1 MTLLETGV
9 NAASGILTVET
20 IGNLIVRPTSQASR
34 IFAVSTVATTQ
45 SKDYRLPIVTADPA
59 TSFVA
64 EGQELNVSDQ
74 SISELLITPAKV
86 AGITVVSRELANDS
100 NPEATDVVGDGL
112 GRDLAKRIDAAAF
125 GTHTTNGPDGLH
137 ALAGVTEIDATG
149 PLDNL
154 DAFAEA
160 ISEAENVGAQLTSFV
175 ASPTVA
181 LALAQ
186 LKTGSQ
192 LNTPLLGVDPT
203 NPTQRLVQGVP
214 LVVSPAVD
222 DATIWGIPKAFS
234 YVVLRDD
241 EATLDV
247 DKSPFFTSDRIA
259 VKATLRVSWGWP
271 HPAAIQ
277 KIVLSDSS

>member
-1 MTLLETGV
+1 M
-9 NAASGILTVET
+9 
-20 IGNLIVRPTSQASR
+20 
-34 IFAVSTVATTQ
+34 
-45 SKDYRLPIVTADPA
+45 
-59 TSFVA
+59 
-64 EGQELNVSDQ
+64 
-74 SISELLITPAKV
+74 
-86 AGITVVSRELANDS
+86 TVVSRELASDS

-112 GRDLAKRIDAAAF
+112 ARDIARKIDAAAF
-125 GTHTTNGPDGLH
+125 GAHTSNGPDGLK

-149 PLDNL
+149 SLDNL

-175 ASPTVA
+175 ASPAVA

-192 LNTPLLGVDPT
+192 LNTPLLGSDPT
-203 NPTQRLVQGVP
+203 NPTQRLALGVP
-214 LVVSPAVD
+214 LVVCPAMD
-222 DATIWGIPKAFS
+222 NATIWGIPKDFS

-241 EATLDV
+241 TVQLDV
-247 DKSPFFTSDRIA
+247 DASPFFTSDRIA
-259 VKATLRVSWGWP
+259 VRATMRVSWGWP